1 MPIANN
7 APEFLHL
14 MILNT
19 ALLDKVFERAILIKL
34 MSKYAVLLVPIL
46 TVGLIKPLII
56 DGSFGADVV
65 HQGAIVQNQ
74 FIVGQPFDSL
84 LVQNSLSEDVFLD
97 GSSSKLKAK
106 EVVEALVT
114 AYSSSPEETDETP
127 FITASGSKVRFG
139 VAAVNFLPL
148 GAKIRLPK
156 IFGDQIFV
164 VEDRLHEK
172 NSDRIDIW
180 LPSKSEA
187 LEFGVKI
194 SELEIL

>member
-1 MPIANN
+1 
-7 APEFLHL
+7 

-19 ALLDKVFERAILIKL
+19 VPLDKVFECVILTKL

-56 DGSFGADVV
+56 DGSFRADYV
-65 HQGAIVQNQ
+65 QGATVQNQ
-74 FIVGQPFDSL
+74 FIVEQPFDSL
-84 LVQNSLSEDVFLD
+84 SARNSLSEDIFLA
-97 GSSSKLKAK
+97 GASGKQIKAK

-114 AYSSSPEETDETP
+114 AYSSSPEETDDTP

-139 VAAVNFLPL
+139 VVAANFLPL

-180 LPSKSEA
+180 LPSRSEA

-194 SELEIL
+194 SEMEIL